1 MSNKD
6 HCMSC
11 NEPCRFCSGPLT
23 CTDCFADSML
33 KYLFQGHC
41 FDQCIDGYTPIDNKC
56 VKCNQP
62 CATCDFGQVNA
73 CLSCDNTGTKQFLY
87 GSQCIEQCPVN
98 TTTFFT
104 TKKCLACNVGCALCD
119 DLNTDICLK
128 CSEGLALLDNVCME
142 ECPFE
147 YLKSEDGSVC
157 ELRTYPL
164 DETFIV
170 FPILGTAGFVVLITI
185 SSYYLTGR
193 RSLVSSTLIAIFG
206 PIEMAACFY

>member
-1 MSNKD
+1 
-6 HCMSC
+6 
-11 NEPCRFCSGPLT
+11 
-23 CTDCFADSML
+23 
-33 KYLFQGHC
+33 
-41 FDQCIDGYTPIDNKC
+41 
-56 VKCNQP
+56 
-62 CATCDFGQVNA
+62 
-73 CLSCDNTGTKQFLY
+73 
-87 GSQCIEQCPVN
+87 
-98 TTTFFT
+98 
-104 TKKCLACNVGCALCD
+104 
-119 DLNTDICLK
+119 
-128 CSEGLALLDNVCME
+128 ME